1 MKAQILKIAGVDS
14 EKEFYERYP
23 TEESFF
29 EAYPEARMMKQGG
42 NVPTNPELW
51 SRAKASAKQKYDVYP
66 CVPLDAQALTKDGWK
81 TYHQLTVGEEILS
94 YNPET
99 RLNEW
104 TPILALQFFE
114 DAPLIRLYKAQT
126 NCDIKCTP
134 NHKWMLAEFNSKY
147 PDNLVEAKDITKH
160 MQLLITAPLNPEST
174 SDLDLQEFSKTDS
187 WVKKVLQM
195 SIPQVQAFFASGIV
209 YDGHDK
215 GLCKKGEKRTY
226 GFSQKS
232 KDHGL
237 AMEIAAVLLGY
248 RVCSIQKKHN
258 PDMQSWTF
266 ITRNAEATQNLK
278 KEEAGTADV
287 WCPTTKNQTW
297 VMKQNGYITITGNS
311 AYANGFAA
319 KWYKERGGGWK
330 KAEMGGCMECG
341 GQMAQGGPIAE
352 YSMNPME
359 MFFQMGGQSDPSY
372 QNSQGQ
378 PDMNAAIG
386 EISRLIMEGDD
397 PNEIYGML
405 IENGVEEEYALDIME
420 EAFENLEETDLEEED
435 TPFDVEEMREFEM
448 QEERQIMDQLEEEE
462 ELLEFDPAEKMKMG
476 GKIKIDPAKKG
487 TFKAQATR
495 MGMSVQEAASYI
507 LRHKD
512 EYSPAMVKKANFAKN
527 FAKELGGEIFDLAQY
542 KDGGGIPQ
550 RYRNMGFSRVG
561 AKKKSTRPGKKWMVL
576 AKKGDQYKVVHG
588 GWKGMQDFTQHRN
601 TNRKKRFWDRM
612 GGRDSAKAKDPFSPL
627 YWHKRFGTWEEGGA
641 ITANYENTVANL
653 APNALNKTLMSAST
667 LTDPRNM
674 VWALPNRGFLGAI
687 KGIAGAAAGLSGA
700 GLGYSKLLGANNN
713 PYSTTVKYQSG
724 GQKAKTFQEWAA
736 ENPVFRRNDLAGYQ
750 NYLSSFVSSL
760 NIDTPKEELPKT
772 SSAAPM
778 VPMSVKDAPNSA
790 TPFSQNV
797 FQQMQR
803 TPSIVANPMT
813 NASVRR
819 SEPIQYMQP
828 RQVTQVLNTAPE
840 LQIKTEMSPAPIQA
854 FEQTMYGDPYGQV
867 FANSAIAGLGMLNDV
882 LSQRN
887 YSREYDDMMRRTGN
901 TDNRYNPMNAA
912 NPFGNYTLNAGP
924 ASNFA
929 LVANTPAQD
938 FGTTLFKEGG
948 EYFMSD
954 DEVQAILAMGGEIE
968 YLD

>member
-1 MKAQILKIAGVDS
+1 MKTQFLKIAGVNS
-14 EKEFYERYP
+14 EKEFYQKYP

-29 EAYPEARMMKQGG
+29 AAHPEANMMKDGG

-51 SRAKASAKQKYDVYP
+51 SRAKAAAKQKYDVYP

-319 KWYKERGGGWK
+319 KWYKERGGGWR

-352 YSMNPME
+352 YSVNPME
-359 MFFQMGGQSDPSY
+359 MFYQEGGQNDQMY
-372 QNSQGQ
+372 QSGQEQ
-378 PDMNAAIG
+378 PDLSAAIG
-386 EISRLIMEGDD
+386 EISKMIMEGDD

-448 QEERQIMDQLEEEE
+448 QEQRQIADELEDD
-462 ELLEFDPAEKMKMG
+462 ELLEYDPAEKMKMG

-487 TFKAQATR
+487 TFKAQATK

-601 TNRKKRFWDRM
+601 TKRKKRFWDRM
-612 GGRDSAKAKDPFSPL
+612 GGRDSSKAKDPFSPL
-627 YWHKRFGTWEEGGA
+627 YWHKRFGTWQDGGD
-641 ITANYENTVANL
+641 TGFSR
-653 APNALNKTLMSAST
+653 TLMAANSLS
-667 LTDPRNM
+667 DPRNM
-674 VWALPNRGFLGAI
+674 VWALPNRGLLGTI

-700 GLGYSKLLGANNN
+700 ALGYNELL
-713 PYSTTVKYQSG
+713 KKFQSG
-724 GQKAKTFQEWAA
+724 GQKPKTFQEWTA
-736 ENPVFRRNDLAGYQ
+736 ESPVFRRNDFTGYQ
-750 NYLSSFVSSL
+750 NYLNSFIGSL
-760 NIDTPKEELPKT
+760 NINNPEQQLST
-772 SSAAPM
+772 SS
-778 VPMSVKDAPNSA
+778 V
-790 TPFSQNV
+790 TPSSQT
-797 FQQMQR
+797 FFEQLQR
-803 TPSIVANPMT
+803 TPSIVSNPL
-813 NASVRR
+813 ADVPVRR
-819 SEPIQYMQP
+819 AEPIEYMQP
-828 RQVTQVLNTAPE
+828 RQVTQVLNTTPD
-840 LQIKTEMSPAPIQA
+840 LQIKTENPFISQSRAMPS
-854 FEQTMYGDPYGQV
+854 GQV
-867 FANSAIAGLGMLNDV
+867 IANNALAGFGMLNDV
-882 LSQRN
+882 LRERN
-887 YSREYDDMMRRTGN
+887 YAKEYEEMLRRTGN
-901 TDNRYNPMNAA
+901 TDNRYNPMNPV

-929 LVANTPAQD
+929 LVANTPVQD

-948 EYFMSD
+948 EYYMSD

>member
-29 EAYPEARMMKQGG
+29 EAHPEAGMMKQGG

-51 SRAKASAKQKYDVYP
+51 SRAKAAAKQKYDVYP
-66 CVPLDAQALTKDGWK
+66 
-81 TYHQLTVGEEILS
+81 
-94 YNPET
+94 
-99 RLNEW
+99 
-104 TPILALQFFE
+104 
-114 DAPLIRLYKAQT
+114 
-126 NCDIKCTP
+126 
-134 NHKWMLAEFNSKY
+134 
-147 PDNLVEAKDITKH
+147 
-160 MQLLITAPLNPEST
+160 
-174 SDLDLQEFSKTDS
+174 
-187 WVKKVLQM
+187 
-195 SIPQVQAFFASGIV
+195 
-209 YDGHDK
+209 
-215 GLCKKGEKRTY
+215 
-226 GFSQKS
+226 
-232 KDHGL
+232 
-237 AMEIAAVLLGY
+237 
-248 RVCSIQKKHN
+248 
-258 PDMQSWTF
+258 
-266 ITRNAEATQNLK
+266 
-278 KEEAGTADV
+278 
-287 WCPTTKNQTW
+287 
-297 VMKQNGYITITGNS
+297 S

-319 KWYKERGGGWK
+319 KWYKERGGGWN

-352 YSMNPME
+352 YSVNPME

-405 IENGVEEEYALDIME
+405 IENGVEEEYALDILE

-542 KDGGGIPQ
+542 KEGGGIPQ

-601 TNRKKRFWDRM
+601 TKRKKRFWDRM
-612 GGRDSAKAKDPFSPL
+612 GGRESSKAKDPFSPL

-736 ENPVFRRNDLAGYQ
+736 EDPVFRRNDLAGYQ
-750 NYLSSFVSSL
+750 NYLSSFVNSL

-772 SSAAPM
+772 SPAAPM
-778 VPMSVKDAPNSA
+778 APMSVKDAPNSA

-840 LQIKTEMSPAPIQA
+840 LQIKTEMSPSSLQS

-887 YSREYDDMMRRTGN
+887 YAREYDDMMRRTGN
-901 TDNRYNPMNAA
+901 TDNRYNAMNAA

-929 LVANTPAQD
+929 LVANTPIQD
-938 FGTTLFKEGG
+938 MGTTMFKEGG